1 MIKEQNKKSEKG
13 AAALVSVLAI
23 LMILLSLGLAIAF
36 SGYVQSDIAANQN
49 RKARAFY
56 AAEAGIKD
64 ATQKIARNKNYSSA
78 GYNLQ
83 VENSNVYVIVNIL
96 SYPSQLTPG
105 QTQII
110 SSGKSEN
117 NAKKTAAIVDVD
129 INGKVTVN
137 NWEELSN

>member
-1 MIKEQNKKSEKG
+1 MIKDNNKKSEKG
-13 AAALVSVLAI
+13 AAALVSVLTI

-36 SGYVQSDIAANQN
+36 SGYVQNDIAANQN
-49 RKARAFY
+49 RAAQAFY

-64 ATQKIARNKNYSSA
+64 ATQKITRNKNYSSA

-83 VENSNVYVIVNIL
+83 VENSNVYVVVNIL
-96 SYPSQLTPG
+96 SSPSQLTPG
-105 QTQII
+105 QTQIT

-117 NAKKTAAIVDVD
+117 NTKKIATIVDID
-129 INGKVTVN
+129 INGKVMFN

>member
-13 AAALVSVLAI
+13 AAALVSILAI

-36 SGYVQSDIAANQN
+36 SGYIQNDIAANQN
-49 RKARAFY
+49 RAALAFY

-64 ATQKIARNKNYSSA
+64 ATQKITRNKNYSSA

-96 SYPSQLTPG
+96 SFPSQSAPG

-117 NAKKTAAIVDVD
+117 NAKKIAAIVDVD
-129 INGKVTVN
+129 NNGKVTFN